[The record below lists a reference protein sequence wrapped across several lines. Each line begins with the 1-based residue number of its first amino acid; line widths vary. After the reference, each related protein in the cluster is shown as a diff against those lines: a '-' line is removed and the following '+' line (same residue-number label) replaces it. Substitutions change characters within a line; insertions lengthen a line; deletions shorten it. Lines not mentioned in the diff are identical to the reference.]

1 MKKLLYVAA
10 TALVILS
17 AIYIVKINR
26 IHPVPAPVVVEPVV
40 TPTISLCFYQE
51 FKTPRGLY
59 DSQLLRLNLSGGSV
73 TGEYQNLPAEK
84 DKKVG
89 TFSGTVSAVD
99 KVAMAR
105 TADVW
110 WNSMAEGMQVKE
122 QLKITFGEGN
132 AEAGYGEMVDR
143 GDGTYVYKDPA
154 HLTYGKSMTDVA
166 CSDLDDRIIVE
177 KYIRANI
184 ATLAPSK
191 PVLGGTWYITSVHI
205 DPAKKSGSMAYE
217 DGHIVSSATFS
228 YTRSGEDVT
237 LNNIIKK

>member
-1 MKKLLYVAA
+1 MKKLILAA
-10 TALVILS
+10 ITIVVILS

-26 IHPVPAPVVVEPVV
+26 IHPVPTPVVVEPIV

-51 FKTPRGLY
+51 FKTSRGLY
-59 DSQLLRLNLSGGSV
+59 DSQLLRLNLSGTSV
-73 TGEYQNLPAEK
+73 AGEYQNLPAEK

-99 KVAMAR
+99 KLAMAR
-105 TADVW
+105 YADVW

-132 AEAGYGEMVDR
+132 AEAGFGEMVDR

-166 CSDLDDRIIVE
+166 CSDLDDRTMVE

-205 DPAKKSGSMAYE
+205 DPAKKTGIMAYE
-217 DGHIVSSATFS
+217 DGHIASSATFS
-228 YTRSGEDVT
+228 YIRTEGNVT
-237 LNNIIKK
+237 LSNIIKK

>member
-132 AEAGYGEMVDR
+132 AEVGYGEMVDH

-154 HLTYGKSMTDVA
+154 HLTYGKSMTDVD
-166 CSDLDDRIIVE
+166 CNDLDDREIVE

-191 PVLGGTWYITSVHI
+191 PVLGGIWYITSVHI
-205 DPAKKSGSMAYE
+205 DPAKKTGNMSYE
-217 DGHIVSSATFS
+217 DGHIAGNATFS
-228 YTRSGEDVT
+228 YTRTEGSVT
-237 LNNIIKK
+237 LSNINKK